1 MPGVGP
7 HPPFN
12 QRALLCGIAALLL
25 LATAYL
31 LVWNKVGVSE
41 SGRSRSGVNVLL
53 ISIDSLRADHLYSYG
68 YYRETSP
75 NLDRLAAGGALFE
88 TMVADSSWTLPSHM
102 TLLTGLSS
110 RVHGVVLDDRRLDPA
125 RITLAELLRRQGYRT
140 EAFVSADYVHPV
152 FGFDQGFERYA
163 VLGDSIYDEA
173 GFSMEKLQLDPEWQT
188 RFEKHEGA
196 SHRTQFSDELSEL
209 VRDALVRLAGEPFFL
224 FVHMFDVHYDYNPPE
239 EYWRKFSPD
248 YRGDFDPVGYASNPR
263 VHRDMAREDLEQV
276 RTLYDGEILWTDT
289 HIGIM
294 LDALAD
300 AGLEDH
306 TLVVVIGD
314 HGEEFFEHGFKGHRK
329 TLFDEQL
336 LVPFILR
343 LPEVIPAGRRLRMQA
358 RMIDVMPT
366 ILDIAGLEVP
376 DEAMGESLLPY
387 VRAELPEADLP
398 AVSYLFR
405 PGRYELTALRHPG
418 SKLLQIR
425 KLKAEQRVKWGH
437 YDLARQPAE
446 DRAELSGPAFERAF
460 AELDE
465 LLSQEDVLRA
475 RLETG
480 SDNSVSLPASMRE
493 SLESLGYVE

>member
-1 MPGVGP
+1 
-7 HPPFN
+7 
-12 QRALLCGIAALLL
+12 
-25 LATAYL
+25 
-31 LVWNKVGVSE
+31 
-41 SGRSRSGVNVLL
+41 
-53 ISIDSLRADHLYSYG
+53 
-68 YYRETSP
+68 
-75 NLDRLAAGGALFE
+75 
-88 TMVADSSWTLPSHM
+88 
-102 TLLTGLSS
+102 
-110 RVHGVVLDDRRLDPA
+110 
-125 RITLAELLRRQGYRT
+125 
-140 EAFVSADYVHPV
+140 
-152 FGFDQGFERYA
+152 
-163 VLGDSIYDEA
+163 
-173 GFSMEKLQLDPEWQT
+173 
-188 RFEKHEGA
+188 
-196 SHRTQFSDELSEL
+196 
-209 VRDALVRLAGEPFFL
+209 
-224 FVHMFDVHYDYNPPE
+224 
-239 EYWRKFSPD
+239 
-248 YRGDFDPVGYASNPR
+248 
-263 VHRDMAREDLEQV
+263 
-276 RTLYDGEILWTDT
+276 
-289 HIGIM
+289 
-294 LDALAD
+294 
-300 AGLEDH
+300 
-306 TLVVVIGD
+306 
-314 HGEEFFEHGFKGHRK
+314 
-329 TLFDEQL
+329 
-336 LVPFILR
+336 
-343 LPEVIPAGRRLRMQA
+343 MQA